1 MPKLILIIGPQAVGK
16 MTVGQEL
23 AKITNLKLFHNHMTI
38 EILTKIFDY
47 SKESFQKLNL
57 NFRTQIFEEFSKS
70 NEYGII
76 FTCCYD
82 FDVDEERKIIEN
94 WMNIFTKEGGECYF
108 IELETTLEERLKRN
122 KTENRLA
129 NKPSKRDLE
138 WSERDILK
146 SIEKHRMNSYPGKIK
161 YKNYLK
167 INNTKLTAEE
177 VANMIKEKF
186 KL

>member
-82 FDVDEERKIIEN
+82 FDVDEERQIIEN
-94 WMNIFTKEGGECYF
+94 WMNIFTKKGGECYF

-146 SIEKHRMNSYPGKIK
+146 SIEKHRMNSYPGEIK
-161 YKNYLK
+161 YKNFLK